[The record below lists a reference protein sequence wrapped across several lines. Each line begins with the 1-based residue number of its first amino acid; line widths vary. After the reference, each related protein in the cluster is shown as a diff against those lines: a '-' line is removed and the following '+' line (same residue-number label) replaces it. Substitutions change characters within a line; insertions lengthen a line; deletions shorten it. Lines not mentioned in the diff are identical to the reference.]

1 MKNMNLELYFC
12 IMRKSII
19 LHNRILSGTLLLIYL
34 FGSLSLFSFHSH
46 SINQNDQDYCCDHHD
61 EEINVLFC
69 EALFQK
75 INFEKECSHDS
86 HLATT
91 LEKCNIC
98 DHFSNVK
105 FAFLDK
111 YSNLVFKSLTSIKH
125 QSFDSLNLIDFT
137 SFQNKSPPFII

>member
-1 MKNMNLELYFC
+1 MK
-12 IMRKSII
+12 KSIKVY
-19 LHNRILSGTLLLIYL
+19 NGILSVTLLLIYL

-46 SINQNDQDYCCDHHD
+46 SQNQHDQNENDHCNHHHED
-61 EEINVLFC
+61 SNVLFC
-69 EALFQK
+69 ESLFQK
-75 INFEKECSHDS
+75 NKFKNECSHDS

-111 YSNLVFKSLTSIKH
+111 YSNLVFKSLTSVKH